1 MGVICKSRRLIADSR
16 LRIFFFFLETF
27 LFFPFV
33 LLQREAQYFVTP
45 RNYEVNLKFPDLDI
59 APIRNCTEKPA

>member
-1 MGVICKSRRLIADSR
+1 MGVICKSRRLIADSG
-16 LRIFFFFLETF
+16 LRTFFFLETL

-45 RNYEVNLKFPDLDI
+45 QNYEVNLKFPDLDI